1 MSDTFQAYLYTPTR
15 PLFSP
20 CLSLKKLNLFLSLR
34 YLMTP
39 IYPKVS
45 PTMWI
50 VTSLQGTKLYLYIIS
65 KIVSIVV
72 YSRVV
77 FNPQIFLWL
86 FPSLVLKCNF
96 AREKN
101 WNAINLKNCPET
113 NFISCV
119 AVFSDKESKTKKENF
134 PKKKD

>member
-96 AREKN
+96 AREKK
-101 WNAINLKNCPET
+101 LKRY
-113 NFISCV
+113 
-119 AVFSDKESKTKKENF
+119 K
-134 PKKKD
+134 PKKLSRNKFHFMRRRFFWQRIQNKERKLS